1 MDIKKYSNPNKV
13 FKNAEKEFGKKVMI
27 KVSTKP
33 EKKYMIYDPIKNK
46 YIYFGQMG
54 YEDYTKHNDPLRR
67 QNYLK
72 RTANIKGDWK
82 KNPYSPNNLS
92 RTLLW

>member
-13 FKNAEKEFGKKVMI
+13 FRNAEKEFGKKVMI

-92 RTLLW
+92 RNLLW